1 MEKKLDDL
9 TFSQK
14 RLVQYILL
22 NYNNVPYMSAAELAG
37 KVGVSDATV
46 VRLSQALGFSGYSE
60 FKSRLVEAISIDGN
74 TPMGRMMKT
83 IHSIEEN
90 NGFIARVFQQDLIN
104 VQETIL
110 NFDVRSFEE
119 AIDVIVKGK
128 RIYIV
133 GLNSCASLAHF
144 IHFHLRRLDA
154 DVDITTSGGLVLFE
168 HLARVKKEDVLIV
181 ITFPRYSKDS
191 LSAIKHCKESGCK
204 VITIT
209 DTESNVLAR
218 ESDYV
223 LVAKSD
229 NPLSFVNSFV
239 APMALC
245 NAVVLCY
252 GLKVKDKALASLE
265 RLEKLK
271 ATMNLYL

>member
-1 MEKKLDDL
+1 
-9 TFSQK
+9 
-14 RLVQYILL
+14 
-22 NYNNVPYMSAAELAG
+22 MSAAELAG

-245 NAVVLCY
+245 CCSLLWAQ
-252 GLKVKDKALASLE
+252 GKGQGAASLE
-265 RLEKLK
+265 RLKL
-271 ATMNLYL
+271 NYYESISGLY

>member
-9 TFSQK
+9 TLSQK
-14 RLVQYILL
+14 RLVQCILL

-144 IHFHLRRLDA
+144 IHFHLRD
-154 DVDITTSGGLVLFE
+154 
-168 HLARVKKEDVLIV
+168 
-181 ITFPRYSKDS
+181 
-191 LSAIKHCKESGCK
+191 
-204 VITIT
+204 
-209 DTESNVLAR
+209 
-218 ESDYV
+218 
-223 LVAKSD
+223 
-229 NPLSFVNSFV
+229 
-239 APMALC
+239 
-245 NAVVLCY
+245 
-252 GLKVKDKALASLE
+252 
-265 RLEKLK
+265 
-271 ATMNLYL
+271 